1 MIKIVGNGIWRG
13 GEKIGWLQEDCIYNH
28 ENRKIGYFSGNDIYN
43 QEGRKVGY
51 IEGDYIKTVGGMEI
65 RLEDN
70 REHVVGGGA
79 SDLAR
84 AAIRLLLGD

>member
-1 MIKIVGNGIWRG
+1 MIKIVGNNIWRG
-13 GEKIGWLQEDCIYNH
+13 GEKIGWLQDDNVYSH
-28 ENRKIGYFSGNDIYN
+28 ENRKIGYFSDNDIYN

-51 IEGDYIKTVGGMEI
+51 IEGDYIKTVDGKEI

-70 REHVVGGGA
+70 REHVVGGSI